1 MSAAPASIA
10 ALFAATPYA
19 EFLGVEAAMEGD
31 ELILTLP
38 FKPALIGNA
47 FIQAIHGG
55 VLGSFLEFA
64 ATAQLTLTR
73 EGANVR
79 KPIDVQVE
87 YLRSAAPQTLYAAAR
102 VVRIGRRVAHVQAE
116 AWQDVRAKPV
126 ALLQA
131 DFLVDE
137 AAV

>member
-1 MSAAPASIA
+1 MAS
-10 ALFAATPYA
+10 
-19 EFLGVEAAMEGD
+19 D

-38 FKPALIGNA
+38 FKPHLIGNA

-55 VLGSFLEFA
+55 VLGSLLELA
-64 ATAQLTLTR
+64 AMAQLTLTR
-73 EGANVR
+73 DGANVR

-87 YLRSAAPQTLYAAAR
+87 YLRSAQAQTVYAAAR

-116 AWQDVRAKPV
+116 AWQEARAKPV

-137 AAV
+137 AEA